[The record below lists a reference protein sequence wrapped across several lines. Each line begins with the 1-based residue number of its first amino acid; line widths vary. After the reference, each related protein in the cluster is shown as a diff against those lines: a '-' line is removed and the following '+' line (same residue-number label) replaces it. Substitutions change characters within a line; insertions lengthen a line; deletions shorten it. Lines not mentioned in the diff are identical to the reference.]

1 VVSTSATNRRIGQ
14 RLPSPGL
21 TVTWRVPRRTRWR
34 TRVVEE
40 VVDVANV
47 SATGAAIVAPTAA
60 DLRRDQVLELDCEGL
75 AASARIRRIV
85 PGSRPG
91 VSYYGVQFVDPSPE
105 VVDLLLSRA
114 GLPRAEDLEAQWN
127 RAR

>member
-1 VVSTSATNRRIGQ
+1 MSSTATNRRIGR

-21 TVTWRVPRRTRWR
+21 TVTWRVPRRSRWR

-40 VVDVANV
+40 IVDIANV
-47 SATGAAIVAPTAA
+47 SASGAAIVAPTAA
-60 DLRRDQVLELDCEGL
+60 DLRCDQVLELDCDGL

-85 PGSRPG
+85 PGSDPG
-91 VSYYGVQFVDPSPE
+91 LSYYGVQFVDPSPE

-114 GLPRAEDLEAQWN
+114 GLPRAEDLETYWN

>member
-1 VVSTSATNRRIGQ
+1 VSSAVTNRRIGR

-21 TVTWRVPRRTRWR
+21 TVTWRVRRRTRWR

-47 SATGAAIVAPTAA
+47 SASGAALVAPTAA
-60 DLRRDQVLELDCEGL
+60 DLRCDQVLELECDGL
-75 AASARIRRIV
+75 PASARIRRIV
-85 PGSRPG
+85 PGSEPG

-105 VVDLLLSRA
+105 VVDLLLARA

-127 RAR
+127 HAH